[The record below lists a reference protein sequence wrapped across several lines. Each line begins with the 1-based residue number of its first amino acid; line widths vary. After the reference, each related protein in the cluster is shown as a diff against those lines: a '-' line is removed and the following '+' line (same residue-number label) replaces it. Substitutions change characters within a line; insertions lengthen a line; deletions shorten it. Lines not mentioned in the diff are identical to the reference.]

1 MTACYIDSYYARTAN
16 SGPVRPTLD
25 GRIEAEVCVVGG
37 GLAGLST
44 ALGLAERGVSVVL
57 LEGVRAGWGASGRNG
72 GFVSGGF
79 SKSLQSLES
88 QLGRDHAKRIHA
100 LSWDAVALIR
110 RRMEAYAIDCGPIV
124 DGIIRASW
132 FDDADSLK
140 RERDYMADMTG
151 IEEEFWP
158 RGKLGEIL
166 ISERYYDGLFNPL
179 GFQFHPLNYSLG
191 LAAAAEAKG
200 VRIFEDS
207 PATGHDLAGPLKL
220 MRTDH
225 GEVRA
230 PTVVMTCGGYIDGL
244 HRKLSRAIVPVATY
258 VAVTE
263 PLGDRL
269 KTAIR
274 APYAVHDTRF
284 ALDYYRPLHD
294 SRILWGGRITVRR
307 SDPADLAGLMRGDL
321 LKVYPQ
327 LAGVEM
333 ETAWGG
339 LMSYGTHKMPQIGEV
354 TPGVWYAMG
363 FGGQGMNTTTMAG
376 ELVAGAIAEG
386 DDRYRLFAPFGLT
399 PTGGP
404 LGKAAAQLTYWYY
417 ALCDAIKS

>member
-16 SGPVRPTLD
+16 SAPPRPTLD

-72 GFVSGGF
+72 GFVSCGF

-88 QLGRDHAKRIHA
+88 RLGRDHAKRIHA

-158 RGKLGEIL
+158 REKLGEIL

-294 SRILWGGRITVRR
+294 SRILWGGRVTVRR
-307 SDPADLAGLMRGDL
+307 DDPPGLAETLFAGPGEITQIHEQGQEHARGDPAPGDQRRQVRGQVDLEELGGD
-321 LKVYPQ
+321 Q
-327 LAGVEM
+327 CM
-333 ETAWGG
+333 
-339 LMSYGTHKMPQIGEV
+339 I
-354 TPGVWYAMG
+354 
-363 FGGQGMNTTTMAG
+363 
-376 ELVAGAIAEG
+376 AI
-386 DDRYRLFAPFGLT
+386 
-399 PTGGP
+399 
-404 LGKAAAQLTYWYY
+404 
-417 ALCDAIKS
+417 

>member
-1 MTACYIDSYYARTAN
+1 MAASYIDSYYARTAN
-16 SGPVRPTLD
+16 AGPSRPTLD
-25 GRIEAEVCVVGG
+25 GLVEAEVCVVGG

-57 LEGVRAGWGASGRNG
+57 LEARRAGWGASGRNG

-79 SKSLQSLES
+79 SKSLQSLEKR
-88 QLGRDHAKRIHA
+88 LGRDHAKRIHG
-100 LSWDAVALIR
+100 LSCDAVALIR
-110 RRMEAYAIDCGPIV
+110 RRMETYAIDCGPII
-124 DGIIRASW
+124 DGIIQASW
-132 FDDADSLK
+132 FDDPDSLK

-158 RGKLGEIL
+158 REKLGEML
-166 ISERYYDGLFNPL
+166 ISERYYDGLFNPH

-191 LAAAAEAKG
+191 IAAAAEAKG
-200 VRIFEDS
+200 VRIFESS
-207 PATGHDLAGPLKL
+207 PATGHDLGGPLKTI
-220 MRTDH
+220 RTDM

-230 PTVVMTCGGYIDGL
+230 ATVVMTCGGYIDGL

-269 KTAIR
+269 ESAIR

-294 SRILWGGRITVRR
+294 SRILWGGRISVRR
-307 SDPADLAGLMRGDL
+307 SDPTDLAGLMRGDL

-327 LAGVEM
+327 LDGVKM

-363 FGGQGMNTTTMAG
+363 FGGHGMNTTTMAG
-376 ELVAGAIAEG
+376 ELVASAIAEG
-386 DDRYRLFAPFGLT
+386 DDRYRLFAPFGLI

-404 LGKAAAQLTYWYY
+404 LGAAAAQLTYWYY
-417 ALCDAIKS
+417 FLCDSIKT

>member
-72 GFVSGGF
+72 GFVTGGF